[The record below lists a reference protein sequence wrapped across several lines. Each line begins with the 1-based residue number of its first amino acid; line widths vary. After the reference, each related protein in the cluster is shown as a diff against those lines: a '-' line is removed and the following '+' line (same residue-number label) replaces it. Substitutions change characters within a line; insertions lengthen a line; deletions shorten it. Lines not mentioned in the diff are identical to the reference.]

1 MPTFLI
7 SIFRNPWAIGA
18 IAIILVGG
26 IQQSRVYY
34 HQSKVKS
41 CLTSLAEQRQQW
53 TEAES
58 EGRKA
63 AQEALEAA
71 LRRERKETAARVL
84 AEQEAAQRAR
94 EAARDAQAET
104 EAWRQRYRD
113 ALRDDPG
120 CEAWS
125 REVVACP
132 VQ

>member
-1 MPTFLI
+1 LATYLNLL
-7 SIFRNPWAIGA
+7 RNPWAIGA
-18 IAIILVGG
+18 IAVILVGG

-41 CLTSLAEQRQQW
+41 CLSSLAEQRQQW

-63 AQEALEAA
+63 AQEALQAA
-71 LRRERKETAARVL
+71 LRREREQTAARVL

-94 EAARDAQAET
+94 EAAREAQAET

-120 CEAWS
+120 CEAWANQP
-125 REVVACP
+125 VACP
-132 VQ
+132 VD